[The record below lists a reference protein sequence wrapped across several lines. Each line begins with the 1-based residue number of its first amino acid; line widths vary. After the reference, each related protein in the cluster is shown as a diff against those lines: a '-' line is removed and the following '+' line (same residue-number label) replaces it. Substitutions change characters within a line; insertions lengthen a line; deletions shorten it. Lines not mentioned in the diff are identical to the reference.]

1 MTATR
6 TPGPPRPAPSPA
18 RRPTFV
24 DPETL
29 ARRLADRQAFLCLDY
44 DGTLVPIAARPHQA
58 VFDDS
63 GRRLL
68 SALVR
73 RMPVA
78 IISGRSHKGLRAL
91 VGVPRLI
98 YVGNHGL
105 EISGPRIRHRPRVP
119 AGWRR
124 ELERLLGL
132 VEADAPH
139 GALVERK
146 GVTASVHYRLVS
158 PAARRRWLP
167 TLRARLRLASARGRL
182 HVVYGKAVAELRPP
196 VDWNKGAALRWLR
209 ARPGMTGRTPV
220 YIGDDATDE
229 DAFQAVRRDGIGVR
243 VGGPRPSTA
252 RFRLSG
258 HDQVRRLLVCWLQA
272 LGGTPDG

>member
-1 MTATR
+1 VTATR
-6 TPGPPRPAPSPA
+6 APRRNAFPA
-18 RRPTFV
+18 RRPALV
-24 DPETL
+24 DPENL
-29 ARRLADRQAFLCLDY
+29 ARRLADRPSFLCLDY

-58 VFDDS
+58 TFDDS

-68 SALVR
+68 SALLR
-73 RMPVA
+73 HMPIA
-78 IISGRSHKGLRAL
+78 IISGRSRHGLRAL
-91 VGVPRLI
+91 VGVPRLV

-105 EISGPRIRHRPRVP
+105 EISGPRIRHRPTVP

-124 ELERLLGL
+124 DLERLLGL
-132 VEADAPH
+132 VEADAPA

-158 PAARRRWLP
+158 PADRRRWLP
-167 TLRARLRLASARGRL
+167 ALRARLRLAAARGRL

-196 VDWNKGAALRWLR
+196 VDWDKGAALRWLR

-229 DAFQAVRRDGIGVR
+229 DAFQAVRRGGIGVR
-243 VGGPRPSTA
+243 VGGPRRSNA
-252 RFRLSG
+252 RYRLSG
-258 HDQVRRLLVCWLQA
+258 HDQVRRLLVCWLRA
-272 LGGTPDG
+272 LGGMPDG